1 MVVAGSPAP
10 LSTARRALCVGY
22 ALIAA
27 VALVATWSQNLAY
40 GVGTSTATAF
50 LRDTTVTPAGRSI
63 TADILLLTL
72 AVIVVM
78 VIEARKHGVRFVWLY
93 VAASLLTAISVTFP
107 LFLIAR
113 ERRLG
118 AAGTARLRPV
128 DTALLVVAGAA
139 ILAATVWVDTR

>member
-10 LSTARRALCVGY
+10 LSTARRALYVGY

-40 GVGTSTATAF
+40 DVGTSTATAF
-50 LRDTTVTPAGRSI
+50 LRDTTVTPAARSI

-93 VAASLLTAISVTFP
+93 VAASPLTAISVTFP

-118 AAGTARLRPV
+118 AAGTERLRPV